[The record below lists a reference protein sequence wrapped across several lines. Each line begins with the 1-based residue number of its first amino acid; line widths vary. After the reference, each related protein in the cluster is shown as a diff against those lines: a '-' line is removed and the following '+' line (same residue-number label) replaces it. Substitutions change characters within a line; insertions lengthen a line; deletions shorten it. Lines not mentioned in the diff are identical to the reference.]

1 MKRGEIIELVI
12 DEVQFP
18 GKAIGTYEG
27 EKVQVKGALPGQK
40 IKARIK
46 KKKQNR
52 VDATF
57 IEVMEQA
64 ENEIDSFCPHFGR
77 CGGCA
82 RQTLPYEEQIKL
94 KGEQVKQLL
103 NQAGISDYEW
113 KGVKASPEIY
123 HYRNKMEY
131 SFGDEEKGGPLTLGM
146 HKKGRFHDVV
156 TVDQCK
162 IADADFNVIL
172 KETHKHFVERG
183 IPKYDGVRHTGGYL
197 RNLNVRKGK
206 KTGEILIGLS
216 TASYMDVDLKPYV
229 DMLLNLELD
238 GTIVGILHIVND
250 GVAQVV
256 RGDYDVLYGRDYYM
270 EELFDL
276 KFKVSFY
283 SFFQTNT
290 LGAELLYETAMDYM
304 DHIESRNVFDLFS
317 GTGTIAQIMA
327 ERAEHVTG
335 IEIVEDAVKA
345 AHENAALNGLENCDF
360 IAGDV
365 FVKLD
370 EVKKKPDVIVV
381 DPPRAGIQE
390 KALDKILKYGVNGI
404 TYISCNPVSL
414 AENLKQMQEAGYS
427 VKKVCCVDMFP
438 HTPHVETVVELYKTD
453 K

>member
-1 MKRGEIIELVI
+1 MKRGEIIELKI
-12 DEVQFP
+12 DDLQFP
-18 GKAIGTYEG
+18 GKAIGRYED
-27 EKVQVKGALPGQK
+27 KKIQIKGALPGQTV
-40 IKARIK
+40 KARIK
-46 KKKQNR
+46 KKRSSR
-52 VDATF
+52 VDATLL
-57 IEVMEQA
+57 EVVEKA
-64 ENEIDSFCPHFGR
+64 PNEVDSFCPHFGR

-82 RQTLPYEEQIKL
+82 RQTLPYEDQVAIK
-94 KGEQVKQLL
+94 GQQVQGLL
-103 NQAGISDYEW
+103 AELGVEGYEW
-113 KGVKASPEIY
+113 GGVLASPEIY

-156 TVDQCK
+156 TVDECK
-162 IADADFNVIL
+162 IADKDFNVIL
-172 KETHKHFVERG
+172 SETHKHFVERE

-206 KTGEILIGLS
+206 KTGEVLIGLS
-216 TASYMDVDLKPYV
+216 TSSAMEVDLKPYV
-229 DMLLNLELD
+229 DMLLNLDLD

-256 RGDYDVLYGRDYYM
+256 RGEYDVLFGRDYYM

-290 LGAELLYETAMDYM
+290 LGAELLYTKAMEYM

-327 ERAEHVTG
+327 EHADHVTG

-345 AHENAALNGLENCDF
+345 AVENAALNELTNCDF
-360 IAGDV
+360 LAGDV

-390 KALDKILKYGVNGI
+390 KTLAKIIEYGVKGI
-404 TYISCNPVSL
+404 TYVSCNPVSL
-414 AENLKQMQEAGYS
+414 AENLKQMQDAGYV
-427 VKKVCCVDMFP
+427 VKRVAAVDMFP
-438 HTPHVETVVELYKTD
+438 HTPHVETIVELMLK
-453 K
+453 

>member
-1 MKRGEIIELVI
+1 MKRGEIIELKI
-12 DEVQFP
+12 DDVQFP

-27 EKVQVKGALPGQK
+27 KKIQIKGALPGQVV
-40 IKARIK
+40 KARIK
-46 KKKQNR
+46 KKRNNR
-52 VDATF
+52 TDATL
-57 IEVMEQA
+57 IEVVEKA
-64 ENEIDSFCPHFGR
+64 SNEVDSFCPHFGR

-82 RQTLPYEEQIKL
+82 RQTLPYEAQVEIKG
-94 KGEQVKQLL
+94 KQVQGLL
-103 NQAGISDYEW
+103 EEAGVTGYEW
-113 KGVKASPEIY
+113 GGVLASPEIY

-162 IADADFNVIL
+162 IADKDFNVIL
-172 KETHKHFVERG
+172 EATHTHFVERG

-216 TASYMDVDLKPYV
+216 AASAMDVDLKPYV
-229 DMLLNLELD
+229 DMLLNLDLE

-256 RGDYDVLYGRDYYM
+256 RGEYDVLYGRDYYM

-290 LGAELLYETAMDYM
+290 LGAELLYTKAMEYM

-327 ERAEHVTG
+327 EHADHVTG
-335 IEIVEDAVKA
+335 IEIIEDAVKA
-345 AHENAALNGLENCDF
+345 AVENAGLNGLTNCDF
-360 IAGDV
+360 LAGDV

-370 EVKKKPDVIVV
+370 EVTKKPDVIVV
-381 DPPRAGIQE
+381 DPPRAGIHE
-390 KALDKILKYGVNGI
+390 KTMGKIIEYGVKGI
-404 TYISCNPVSL
+404 TYVSCNPVSL
-414 AENLKQMQEAGYS
+414 AENLKQMQEAGYV
-427 VKKVCCVDMFP
+427 VKRVCCVDMFP
-438 HTPHVETVVELYKTD
+438 HTPHVETVVEIQKV
-453 K
+453 

>member
-1 MKRGEIIELVI
+1 MKRGSIIELTI
-12 DEVQFP
+12 DRVAFP
-18 GKAIGTYEG
+18 SKAIGTYEG
-27 EKVQVKGALPGQK
+27 HKIQVKGALPGQK

-52 VDATF
+52 IDATVL
-57 IEVMEQA
+57 EVLEQA
-64 ENEIDSFCPHFGR
+64 PNEVESFCPHFGR

-82 RQTLPYEEQIKL
+82 RQTLSYEDQVKL
-94 KGEQVKQLL
+94 KGDQVQGLL
-103 NQAGISDYEW
+103 EEAGVKDYEW
-113 KGVKASPEIY
+113 GGVVASPEIY

-146 HKKGRFHDVV
+146 HKKGRYHDVV

-162 IADADFNVIL
+162 IADKDFNVIL
-172 KETHKHFVERG
+172 AETHKHFIDRG
-183 IPKYDGVRHTGGYL
+183 IAKYDGVRHTGGYL

-216 TASYMDVDLKPYV
+216 TSSHEEHDLKPYV
-229 DMLLNLELD
+229 DMLLDLKLQ
-238 GTIVGILHIVND
+238 GHIVGILHIVND
-250 GVAQVV
+250 GIAQVV

-276 KFKVSFY
+276 KFRVSFY

-290 LGAELLYETAMDYM
+290 LGAEVLYEKAMEYM

-327 ERAEHVTG
+327 ERADHVTG
-335 IEIVEDAVKA
+335 IEIIEDAVKA
-345 AHENAALNGLENCDF
+345 AEENAKLNKLDNCDF
-360 IAGDV
+360 LAGDV

-381 DPPRAGIQE
+381 DPPRVGIHE
-390 KALDKILKYGVNGI
+390 KTLSKILDYGVKGI

-438 HTPHVETVVELYKTD
+438 HTPHVETVVRLQRQNP
-453 K
+453 

>member
-1 MKRGEIIELVI
+1 MKRGSVIELTI
-12 DEVQFP
+12 DRVLFP

-27 EKVQVKGALPGQK
+27 NRIQMKGALPGQK
-40 IKARIK
+40 VRARIK

-52 VDATF
+52 IDATVL
-57 IEVMEQA
+57 EVLEKA
-64 ENEIDSFCPHFGR
+64 PNEVDSFCPHFGR

-82 RQTLPYEEQIKL
+82 RQTLSYEDQVAL
-94 KGEQVKQLL
+94 KGDQVQGLL
-103 NQAGISDYEW
+103 EDAGIQGYEW
-113 KGVKASPEIY
+113 GGVVPSPEIY

-146 HKKGRFHDVV
+146 HKKGRYHDVV
-156 TVDQCK
+156 TVDECK
-162 IADADFNVIL
+162 IADKDFNVIL
-172 KETHKHFVERG
+172 AASHKHFTDRG
-183 IPKYDGVRHTGGYL
+183 IPKYDGVRHLGGYL

-216 TASYMDVDLKPYV
+216 TSSHEEHDLKPYV
-229 DMLLNLELD
+229 DMLLNLDLE
-238 GTIVGILHIVND
+238 GEIVGILHIVNND
-250 GVAQVV
+250 IAQVV
-256 RGDYDVLYGRDYYM
+256 RGEYDVLYGRDYYM

-283 SFFQTNT
+283 SFFQTNS
-290 LGAELLYETAMDYM
+290 LGAEVLYEKAMEYM

-327 ERAEHVTG
+327 EKADHVTG

-345 AHENAALNGLENCDF
+345 AIENTKLNNLENCDF
-360 IAGDV
+360 LAGDV

-370 EVKKKPDVIVV
+370 EVTKKPDVIVV
-381 DPPRAGIQE
+381 DPPRVGIHE
-390 KALDKILKYGVNGI
+390 KALAKIVDYDVKGI
-404 TYISCNPVSL
+404 TYVSCNPVSL
-414 AENLKQMQEAGYS
+414 AENLKQMQEAGYA

-438 HTPHVETVVELYKTD
+438 HTPHVETVVELELK

>member
-1 MKRGEIIELVI
+1 MKRGSVIELTI
-12 DEVQFP
+12 DRVLFP

-27 EKVQVKGALPGQK
+27 NRIQMKGALPGQK
-40 IKARIK
+40 VRARIK

-52 VDATF
+52 IDATVL
-57 IEVMEQA
+57 EVLEKA
-64 ENEIDSFCPHFGR
+64 PNEVDSFCPHFGR

-82 RQTLPYEEQIKL
+82 RQTLSYEDQVAL
-94 KGEQVKQLL
+94 KGDQVQGLL
-103 NQAGISDYEW
+103 EDAGIQGYEW
-113 KGVKASPEIY
+113 GGVVPSPEIY

-146 HKKGRFHDVV
+146 HKKGRYHDVV
-156 TVDQCK
+156 TVDECK
-162 IADADFNVIL
+162 IADKDFNVIL
-172 KETHKHFVERG
+172 AASHKHFTDRG
-183 IPKYDGVRHTGGYL
+183 IPKYDGVRHLGGYL

-216 TASYMDVDLKPYV
+216 TSSHEEHDLKPYV
-229 DMLLNLELD
+229 DMLLNLDLE
-238 GTIVGILHIVND
+238 GEIVGILHIVNND
-250 GVAQVV
+250 IAQVV
-256 RGDYDVLYGRDYYM
+256 RGEYDVLYGRDYYM

-283 SFFQTNT
+283 SFFQTNS
-290 LGAELLYETAMDYM
+290 LGAEVLYERAMEYM

-327 ERAEHVTG
+327 EKADHVTG

-345 AHENAALNGLENCDF
+345 AVENTKLNNLENCDF
-360 IAGDV
+360 LAGDV

-370 EVKKKPDVIVV
+370 EVTKKPDVIVV
-381 DPPRAGIQE
+381 DPPRVGIHE
-390 KALDKILKYGVNGI
+390 KALAKIVDYGVKGI
-404 TYISCNPVSL
+404 TYVSCNPVSL
-414 AENLKQMQEAGYS
+414 AVNLKQMQEAGYA

-438 HTPHVETVVELYKTD
+438 HTPHVETVVELELK

>member
-1 MKRGEIIELVI
+1 MKRGSVIELTI
-12 DEVQFP
+12 DRVLFP

-27 EKVQVKGALPGQK
+27 NRIQMKGALPGQK
-40 IKARIK
+40 VRARIK

-52 VDATF
+52 IDATVL
-57 IEVMEQA
+57 EVLEKA
-64 ENEIDSFCPHFGR
+64 PNEVDSFCPHFGR

-82 RQTLPYEEQIKL
+82 RQTLSYEDQVAL
-94 KGEQVKQLL
+94 KGDQVQGLL
-103 NQAGISDYEW
+103 EDAGIQGYEW
-113 KGVKASPEIY
+113 GGVVPSPEIY

-146 HKKGRFHDVV
+146 HKKGRYHDVV
-156 TVDQCK
+156 TVDECK
-162 IADADFNVIL
+162 IADKDFNVIL
-172 KETHKHFVERG
+172 AASHKHFTDRG
-183 IPKYDGVRHTGGYL
+183 IPKYDGVRHLGGYL

-216 TASYMDVDLKPYV
+216 TSSHEEHDLKPYV
-229 DMLLNLELD
+229 DMLLNLDLE
-238 GTIVGILHIVND
+238 GEIVGILHIVNND
-250 GVAQVV
+250 IAQVV
-256 RGDYDVLYGRDYYM
+256 RGEYDVLYGRDYYM

-283 SFFQTNT
+283 SFFQTNS
-290 LGAELLYETAMDYM
+290 LGAEVLYEKAMEYM

-327 ERAEHVTG
+327 EKADHVTG

-345 AHENAALNGLENCDF
+345 AVENTKLNNLENCDF
-360 IAGDV
+360 LAGDV

-370 EVKKKPDVIVV
+370 EVTKKPDVIVV
-381 DPPRAGIQE
+381 DPPRVGIHE
-390 KALDKILKYGVNGI
+390 KALAKIVDYGVKGI
-404 TYISCNPVSL
+404 TYVSCNPVSL
-414 AENLKQMQEAGYS
+414 AVNLKQMQEAGYA

-438 HTPHVETVVELYKTD
+438 HTPHVETVVELELK

>member
-1 MKRGEIIELVI
+1 MKRGEVIEFII

-27 EKVQVKGALPGQK
+27 SKIQLKGGLPGQRVR
-40 IKARIK
+40 ARIK

-52 VDATF
+52 VDATLL
-57 IEVMEQA
+57 EVLESA
-64 ENEIDSFCPHFGR
+64 SNEVDSFCPHFGR

-82 RQTLPYEEQIKL
+82 RQTLPYEEQVKL
-94 KGEQVKQLL
+94 KGDQVKQLL
-103 NQAGISDYEW
+103 EDAGITGYEW
-113 KGVKASPEIY
+113 NGVVSSPEIY

-162 IADADFNVIL
+162 IADEDFNVIL
-172 KETHKHFVERG
+172 AASHRHFVERG

-216 TASYMDVDLKPYV
+216 TSSHEEHDLKPYV
-229 DMLLNLELD
+229 DMLLGLELS
-238 GTIVGILHIVND
+238 GSIVGILHIVNND
-250 GVAQVV
+250 VAQVV

-290 LGAELLYETAMDYM
+290 LGAELLYDTAMNYM

-327 ERAEHVTG
+327 ERADHVTG
-335 IEIVEDAVKA
+335 IEIIADAVEA
-345 AHENAALNGLENCDF
+345 AKENAKLNGLENCDF
-360 IAGDV
+360 LAGDV
-365 FVKLD
+365 FIKLD
-370 EVKKKPDVIVV
+370 EVTKKPDVIVV

-390 KALDKILKYGVNGI
+390 KTLAKIIEYGVNGI
-404 TYISCNPVSL
+404 TYVSCNPVSL
-414 AENLKQMQEAGYS
+414 ADNLKQMQKAGYS
-427 VKKVCCVDMFP
+427 VKKICCVDMFP
-438 HTPHVETVVELYKTD
+438 HTGHVECCCKLVKVK
-453 K
+453 

>member
-1 MKRGEIIELVI
+1 MKRGSVIELTI
-12 DEVQFP
+12 DRVLFP

-27 EKVQVKGALPGQK
+27 NRIQMKGALPGQK
-40 IKARIK
+40 VRARIK

-52 VDATF
+52 IDATVL
-57 IEVMEQA
+57 EVLEKA
-64 ENEIDSFCPHFGR
+64 PNEVDSFCPHFGR

-82 RQTLPYEEQIKL
+82 RQTLSYEDQVAL
-94 KGEQVKQLL
+94 KGDQVQGLL
-103 NQAGISDYEW
+103 EDAGIQGYEW
-113 KGVKASPEIY
+113 GGVVPSPEIY

-146 HKKGRFHDVV
+146 HKKGRYHDVV
-156 TVDQCK
+156 TVDECK
-162 IADADFNVIL
+162 IADKDFNVIL
-172 KETHKHFVERG
+172 AASHKHFTDRG
-183 IPKYDGVRHTGGYL
+183 IPKYDGVRHLGGYL

-216 TASYMDVDLKPYV
+216 TSSHEEHDLKPYV
-229 DMLLNLELD
+229 DMLLNLDLE
-238 GTIVGILHIVND
+238 GEIVGILHIVNND
-250 GVAQVV
+250 IAQVV
-256 RGDYDVLYGRDYYM
+256 RGEYDVLYGRDYYM

-283 SFFQTNT
+283 SFFQTNS
-290 LGAELLYETAMDYM
+290 LGAEVLYERAMEYM

-327 ERAEHVTG
+327 EKADHVTG

-345 AHENAALNGLENCDF
+345 AIENTKLNNLENCDF
-360 IAGDV
+360 LAGDV

-370 EVKKKPDVIVV
+370 EVTKKPDVIVV
-381 DPPRAGIQE
+381 DPPRVGIHE
-390 KALDKILKYGVNGI
+390 KALAKIVDYGVKGI
-404 TYISCNPVSL
+404 TYVSCNPVSL
-414 AENLKQMQEAGYS
+414 AVNLKQMQEAGYA

-438 HTPHVETVVELYKTD
+438 HTPHVETVVELELK